1 MNFLAIA
8 LDFALFVLLIELL
21 ELALDFLH
29 QRHNLHGPH
38 VQSEATPPLHS
49 YTQQTGILTA

>member
-1 MNFLAIA
+1 LAIA

-49 YTQQTGILTA
+49 YTQQTGSLTA